1 MNKTFRQHGMAG
13 AGRIAALM
21 GCTALALLAPVAA
34 RAQEEDEGKPIVLEP
49 VQLRAGDSDSS
60 SVVAFG
66 TAAGSKMAAD
76 LLDTPASV
84 SIITAREIRQRGAE
98 TVEQVLGYT
107 PGVATDFYG
116 SDDRFDYIKIRG
128 FDAYAYR
135 DGLSLGRPFGAS
147 REEAFAFERV
157 EVVKGAN
164 STAFGISDPGGSINY
179 VTKRPRMARFG
190 EIYGTAGA
198 FGHKEVGFDFGDN
211 LTGDATLS
219 YRLTGKLKD
228 AGAEYDHSR
237 DDETFLM
244 AGLTWRPS
252 EATSLTVVADW
263 LKRDGVPGGGG
274 HPVGIDLDRSVFLGE
289 PDYNFRGVD
298 RKTLSVMLEHDFG
311 GGLTFGSN
319 LRYSNGTSDFGYAY
333 VYDFTVDPTVSTVVD
348 RYFFGNESKARQFIA
363 DARLQY
369 DTTLGT
375 VASRTLGG
383 VEYWKTDTTSHSYY
397 TAAPGIDWTNPVYT
411 GAPVGLAPYA
421 SSRSEQSGKA
431 AYVQQELTFANRW
444 ILTAGLRHD
453 WMDLATTNLLT
464 GARATGKSSETT
476 KRLALTWKATPGLS
490 VYGSYAESVGPATTT
505 VVPERGEQLELG
517 VKYRPDSFRG
527 LFSAAIYDLT
537 KNNITRTNPATNQPE
552 TIGEVRVRGLDLEA
566 KAEVTRALSLTAGY
580 SWMKSKILENG
591 TAGNI
596 GKEMTFVPRHV
607 GSLWVNYALPASDRH
622 GAMGFGLGAR
632 FNGAYYYDAA
642 NTTKNKSYLTVDASF
657 DYAFADN
664 LSLAVNVSNLFD
676 RKAAAYGGYGADGF
690 NPGRKITATLR
701 RTW

>member
-1 MNKTFRQHGMAG
+1 MNTTPRQGGIA
-13 AGRIAALM
+13 IAALM
-21 GCTALALLAPVAA
+21 GCTALAALAPQTA
-34 RAQEEDEGKPIVLEP
+34 RAQEDGKPVLLQP
-49 VQLRAGDSDSS
+49 VTLTAGDSDGATI
-60 SVVAFG
+60 VAFG
-66 TAAGSKMAAD
+66 ATGGSKMAAD

-84 SIITAREIRQRGAE
+84 SVITAKEIRQRGAE
-98 TVEQVLGYT
+98 TVEQVLNYT

-135 DGLSLGRPFGAS
+135 DGLSLGRPFGAA

-179 VTKRPRMARFG
+179 VTKRPRTVKFG
-190 EIYGTAGA
+190 EIYGTAGS
-198 FGHKEVGFDFGDN
+198 FSHKEVGFDFGDN
-211 LTGDATLS
+211 LTGDTTLS

-237 DDETFLM
+237 DDESFLM

-252 EATSLTVVADW
+252 DATSLTVAADW

-289 PDYNFRGVD
+289 PDYNFRGVN

-319 LRYSNGTSDFGYAY
+319 LRYSNGTTDFGYAY
-333 VYDFTVDPTVSTVVD
+333 VYDFTVNPAVSTTVD
-348 RYFFGNESKARQFIA
+348 RYFFGNDSKARQFIA

-369 DTTLGT
+369 DTRLGS
-375 VASRTLGG
+375 VASRTLAG
-383 VEYWKTDTTSHSYY
+383 VEYWETDTTSYSYY

-411 GAPVGLAPYA
+411 GAPAGLAPYA
-421 SSRSEQSGKA
+421 GSLSEQSGKA
-431 AYVQQELTFANRW
+431 VYLQQELTFANRW

-453 WMDLATTNLLT
+453 WMDLAATNLLT
-464 GARATGKSSETT
+464 GTRASGKSSETT

-517 VKYRPDSFRG
+517 VKYRPESFRG

-537 KNNITRTNPATNQPE
+537 KNNITRTNPATNLPE

-566 KAEVTRALSLTAGY
+566 KAELTDRLALTAGY
-580 SWMKSKILENG
+580 SWMKSKVVENG

-596 GKEMTFVPRHV
+596 GKEMTFVPRHT
-607 GSLWVNYALPASDRH
+607 GSLWVNYALPATASH

-632 FNGAYYYDAA
+632 LNGAYYYDAA
-642 NTTKNKSYLTVDASF
+642 NTTRNRSYVTVDASF
-657 DYAFADN
+657 SYDVAEN
-664 LSLAVNVSNLFD
+664 TSLSVNVSNLFD
-676 RKAAAYGGYGADGF
+676 RKAAAYGGYGADWF